1 MNVAC
6 TQCGAPSLGGN
17 RFCGRC
23 GSPLPPSTG
32 NLPTSTLGSPPQ
44 RAPGPIPP
52 GPTSQVPASP
62 CWQCGGPVDL
72 LHQVTCANCGARLVA
87 GPPEGA
93 AVPAYSPPP
102 AGAATPTAVAT
113 VATGALLTDVASAAP
128 AVPKE
133 PLLNGAALT
142 LIVAILIVLALAIAG
157 IVAGQAI

>member
-6 TQCGAPSLGGN
+6 TQCGAPSLRGN

-44 RAPGPIPP
+44 PAPARVRSGA
-52 GPTSQVPASP
+52 TSQASASP

-87 GPPEGA
+87 GPPQSA
-93 AVPAYSPPP
+93 AVPAYAAPDP
-102 AGAATPTAVAT
+102 GAPTPTAT
-113 VATGALLTDVASAAP
+113 PATGALLTDVAP